1 MYVSSRHFKRVGA
14 VCNVRLEVLR
24 RCGDLLVG
32 QSSKDVGDD
41 LVKRLLVVRLQTV
54 LVPFVYLLLGEV
66 EINSDL
72 LILLELHD
80 DEGVSRLTLAKRRI
94 QANDQKNV
102 CLVGLG
108 KNHELLDGIVLD
120 LVIVGFTT

>member
-1 MYVSSRHFKRVGA
+1 MYVSSRHFKRAGA
-14 VCNVRLEVLR
+14 VCNIRLEVLR

-32 QSSKDVGDD
+32 QSSEDVGDD

-54 LVPFVYLLLGEV
+54 LVALVYLLLGEV

-80 DEGVSRLTLAKRRI
+80 DEGVSRLTLTKRRV
-94 QANDQKNV
+94 QANDQENV

-108 KNHELLDGIVLD
+108 QNHELLDGIVLN